1 MAFLPRCG
9 DRRKALVAE
18 RRSLKKPHFGTAE
31 RRFFPRSI
39 GSGHAAFKHAGVG
52 AHGGQPADVFLPNQV
67 GNSHCRRRG
76 LLHGYAQCHTCRVT
90 RHIARRANQRKVS
103 RGTAA

>member
-1 MAFLPRCG
+1 MACPPRCG
-9 DRRKALVAE
+9 DGRNVLADG
-18 RRSLKKPHFGTAE
+18 RRSLKELHILYGRAAFLPAS
-31 RRFFPRSI
+31 SI

-90 RHIARRANQRKVS
+90 RHIARRANQR
-103 RGTAA
+103 